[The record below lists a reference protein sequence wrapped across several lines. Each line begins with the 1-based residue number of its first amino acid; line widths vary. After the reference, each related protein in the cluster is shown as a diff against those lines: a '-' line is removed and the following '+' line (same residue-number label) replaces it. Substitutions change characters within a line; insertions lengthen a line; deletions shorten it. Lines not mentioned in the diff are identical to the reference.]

1 MSSSHLCHVFAHFC
15 NNWRFWAIWFT
26 TLAAQ
31 LFIVEYCGRYM
42 RVVPLSWEQS
52 AYCAAI
58 GASSLIWGILL
69 RLLVPVTW
77 FDALRLEK
85 QEDAEQDSMVSSW
98 RNHRVVQSQSRRN
111 T

>member
-1 MSSSHLCHVFAHFC
+1 
-15 NNWRFWAIWFT
+15 
-26 TLAAQ
+26 
-31 LFIVEYCGRYM
+31 M
-42 RVVPLSWEQS
+42 RVVPLTWEQS

-85 QEDAEQDSMVSSW
+85 IDEDAEQEGMVASW
-98 RNHRVVQSQSRRN
+98 RNHICV
-111 T
+111 